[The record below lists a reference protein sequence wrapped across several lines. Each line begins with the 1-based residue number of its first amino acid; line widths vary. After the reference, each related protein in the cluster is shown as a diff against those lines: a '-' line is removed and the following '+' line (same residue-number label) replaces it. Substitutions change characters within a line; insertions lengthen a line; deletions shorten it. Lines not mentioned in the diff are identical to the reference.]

1 MCFNFVL
8 NMKSMK
14 HTYKITG
21 MTCMGCRSQVEK
33 ALNETEGV
41 INAEVN
47 LEKGEAV
54 IEMNKDLPVAELQE
68 GLAKGGGHY
77 HIHSI

>member
-1 MCFNFVL
+1 
-8 NMKSMK
+8 MK

-21 MTCMGCRSQVEK
+21 MTCMGCRSHVEK

-41 INAEVN
+41 TTAEVN

-54 IEMNKDLPVAELQE
+54 IEMNKHLSVTELQE
-68 GLAKGGGHY
+68 GLSKGGGHY
-77 HIHSI
+77 HIHAI